1 MRAHTTITAE
11 SAVTPPNTNPK
22 GVRGVWRT
30 LLALL
35 TATLLAFSLYPAFSV
50 SSANTQPAH
59 ALDVNKWVMCDAFGK
74 DSLPARLYQYSQSN
88 DLQFMAF
95 SKSAAASGRSNPDS
109 GANML
114 LKVVGV
120 DIEKNNQQLVI
131 GGTDATNGAGFNKG
145 NKLNFFDRFGLGGYQ
160 FTAYTGEWNY
170 LRIDACAAKPEAK
183 DPKANHYYETRL
195 DPTATWDRASSSL
208 DPRTQIY
215 ATGQGARYASAAGT
229 YIGNILLGATT
240 WVLGFF
246 LALLVLSFKDI
257 AKLMGLTD
265 ILVGNNPDVLGGIL
279 RPLQENF
286 LFPFA
291 SIIVLG
297 GLLFLVKGIIQN
309 DGARE
314 KWKRFGI
321 ALFTGIF
328 AVSFIALSPKLLPL
342 PNRAAAWVQS
352 ITIKATTQE
361 LTSMGEWC
369 STEVG
374 SKKSTYKAEQEG
386 KRDAFE
392 TVTDEV
398 AQVVSENYSEI
409 VASQLSCTFT
419 KLFVF
424 DPWAQGQ
431 FGTNPNHLWAEGKE
445 IPEWA
450 KDGKTLGNHN
460 SKWVGDAGVPMGAE
474 TYLNNWA
481 IYQLS
486 TQTTSHLQTGNE
498 TAGRS
503 REAQGVSTDWWRI
516 VDALSNYDEKD
527 VELKVPQAR
536 DLPSNVSNG
545 EWARPAEAAMTS
557 PYGNRPELGDVH
569 KGIDFGAQC
578 GAPIYSAGNG
588 KVVFA
593 QKASDGANG
602 IIIQHDGVSTMY
614 WHMQDGSLQVK
625 AGDEVKAGQ
634 QIASSGDTGHAY
646 GCHLHFEVRPGTD
659 WGNQDNVTD
668 PQAWLKERNIDVTKE
683 KDGLSPHAA
692 AVSTGNSSSAVEIT
706 RGAQD
711 MDSKPLAAWNTWVG
725 SSSGARVGVGLSA
738 LIVAIIALAVPSIL
752 ALMTAILSVLIQLYI
767 LVVPFAA
774 LALMTSTKRGI
785 AFAKKYG
792 KMALYL
798 YFARIG
804 LGLLLTLSVV
814 FVLWGYSIMATVGFW
829 QGVVVIALLSL
840 ALWLMKN
847 RIIAFAETYAGGLVR
862 KPMEALDNIGLG
874 FKRLTG
880 IGTASVVSG
889 VTAKRAG
896 GSFLQAASI
905 AAADKKRDIAN
916 ESKFGRLTLRASNKA
931 NEFAPSR
938 LLKPQGHTPTVDDAE
953 LLVCSNCKRTY
964 KHGEMNMFMDKLTKR
979 MYCQRCKSE
988 GLIPNSEL
996 LVPIKNKA
1004 DEKKAKKRMKPT
1016 NDTYLTMA
1024 LAQPEL
1030 QRENVKSDADA
1041 FKAYKTLTTAA
1052 ADSMARHHR
1061 SALDER
1067 QKSVIVYELPEALKP
1082 YFNVDA
1088 YNIARDNDDFEKMRR
1103 HWGLA
1108 IHKYIQEELGYKIN
1122 RTPEETLNDIVR
1134 TSDGYSPWWMLDPNA
1149 KRNNEGNQT
1158 DE

>member
-1 MRAHTTITAE
+1 MRAKTTLTATP
-11 SAVTPPNTNPK
+11 AVNPPNTSRK
-22 GVRGVWRT
+22 GVRGAWRA
-30 LLALL
+30 LIALL

-50 SSANTQPAH
+50 NSGKAQPAH

-88 DLQFMAF
+88 DLQFMAY
-95 SKSAAASGRSNPDS
+95 SKSAATSGRSNPES

-170 LRIDACAAKPEAK
+170 LRIDACADKPEAK

-215 ATGQGARYASAAGT
+215 ANGQGVRYASAAGT

-257 AKLMGLTD
+257 AKLMGLTN
-265 ILVGNNPDVLGGIL
+265 ILVGNNPDALGGIL
-279 RPLQENF
+279 RFLQDNF
-286 LFPFA
+286 LIPLA
-291 SIIVLG
+291 SLIVLG
-297 GLLFLVKGIIQN
+297 GLLFLVKGIVTGDQ
-309 DGARE
+309 ARE
-314 KWKRFGI
+314 KWKRFSI
-321 ALFTGIF
+321 ALFTGLF

-342 PNRAAAWVQS
+342 PNRAAAWIQS
-352 ITIKATTQE
+352 LTIKATTEE

-374 SKKSTYKAEQEG
+374 NKKSTYKATKEDG
-386 KRDAFE
+386 KDP
-392 TVTDEV
+392 VKVIGDEV

-424 DPWAQGQ
+424 DPWVQGQ
-431 FGTNPNHLWAEGKE
+431 FGTNPNNLWAEGKD

-450 KDGKTLGNHN
+450 KDGKKLGNSN
-460 SKWVGDAGVPMGAE
+460 GKWVGDASVPMGAE
-474 TYLNNWA
+474 TTLNNWA

-486 TQTTSHLQTGNE
+486 TQTTNHLQTGNE
-498 TAGRS
+498 TAGKS
-503 REAQGVSTDWWRI
+503 REAQGVSTDWWRV
-516 VDALSNYDEKD
+516 VDALSNYNEKD
-527 VELKVPQAR
+527 VEIKVPQAR

-578 GAPIYSAGNG
+578 GAPIYAAGSG

-614 WHMQDGSLQVK
+614 WHMQDGSLRVK
-625 AGDEVKAGQ
+625 VGDEVKAGQ
-634 QIASSGDTGHAY
+634 EIASSGDTGHAY

-711 MDSKPLAAWNTWVG
+711 MNSKPLESWNTWVG
-725 SSSGARVGVGLSA
+725 ASSGARIGVGLSA
-738 LIVAIIALAVPSIL
+738 LVVALIALTVPGIL
-752 ALMTAILSVLIQLYI
+752 ALLTAILSVVLQLYI
-767 LVVPFAA
+767 LIVPFAA
-774 LALMTSTKRGI
+774 IALMTSTHQGI
-785 AFAKKYG
+785 SFAKKYG

-798 YFARIG
+798 YFARIA

-814 FVLWGYSIMATVGFW
+814 FVLWGYKIMASSGFW
-829 QGVVVIALLSL
+829 WGVVVMALLSF
-840 ALWLMKN
+840 ALWKMKN
-847 RIIAFAETYAGGLVR
+847 RVLALAETYAGGLVS
-862 KPMEALDNIGLG
+862 KPVGVLNRIGLAT
-874 FKRLTG
+874 KRVTG

-896 GSFLQAASI
+896 GSFLKAASS

-916 ESKFGRLTLRASNKA
+916 ESKFGRFTTRASNKA

-938 LLKPQGHTPTVDDAE
+938 LLKPQGHTPTVDEPD

-964 KHGEMNMFMDKLTKR
+964 KHGEINMFVDSLTNR
-979 MYCQRCKSE
+979 MYCQRCKSD
-988 GLIPNSEL
+988 GLVPDSEL
-996 LVPIKNKA
+996 LKPIKNKA
-1004 DEKKAKKRMKPT
+1004 DEKKAKPRMKPIK
-1016 NDTYLTMA
+1016 DTYLTMA

-1030 QRENVKSDADA
+1030 QRENVKSEADA
-1041 FKAYKTLTTAA
+1041 FTAYKVLTTAA

-1067 QKSVIVYELPEALKP
+1067 QQSVIVYELPEAFKP

-1088 YNIARDNDDFEKMRR
+1088 FNVARDSDNFEKMRR

-1108 IHKYIQEELGYKIN
+1108 IHKYIESELGYKIN

-1134 TSDGYSPWWMLDPNA
+1134 TSDGYSPWWKLDPNA
-1149 KRNNEGNQT
+1149 KRGND
-1158 DE
+1158 DEQSK